1 MENFGFVTVYAYT
14 SNARLPVEG
23 ALVRI
28 SQGEEELFLGKTDRS
43 GYVAPL
49 RVAAP
54 ALADSQSPNGSTP
67 FATVDIRITHP
78 DYETEKAMNVQ
89 VFPGTVTVQSF
100 RMIPEN
106 PQYGGSEV
114 DIETSN
120 QNL

>member
-1 MENFGFVTVYAYT
+1 MENYGFITVYAYT

-23 ALVRI
+23 AEVRI
-28 SQGEEELFLGKTDRS
+28 TQRAEELFQGKTDRS
-43 GYVAPL
+43 GYLPPL

-54 ALADSQSPNGSTP
+54 AAGESQSPNGADP
-67 FATVDIRITHP
+67 FATVDITITHP

-106 PQYGGSEV
+106 PQYGSGEV
-114 DIETSN
+114 DIQTPN